1 MGDQASRAS
10 SATAFPCHRWRMSGA
25 SFSAEAAAAL
35 HAAVVGEGVVDADPQ
50 AIVAAAR
57 TALDLG
63 RIEAATTLAR
73 AALGLAPS
81 SASAWTVLG
90 DAAWSAGDV
99 VAARSAWEEALSLD
113 DRDLGTALACAR
125 AQLATADVAAAR
137 ALITFVLTRAHTDA
151 LRTTAQTLLEEATAL
166 EREGTR

>member
-1 MGDQASRAS
+1 MPA
-10 SATAFPCHRWRMSGA
+10 A
-25 SFSAEAAAAL
+25 SFSADAAAAL
-35 HAAVVGEGVVDADPQ
+35 HAAVVGEGLVDADPQ
-50 AIVAAAR
+50 AFIAAAR

-63 RIEAATTLAR
+63 RTEAATTLAR

-90 DAAWSAGDV
+90 DAAWKAGDV
-99 VAARSAWEEALSLD
+99 AAARAAWEEALSLD

-137 ALITFVLTRAHTDA
+137 ALIIFVLTRAHTDA
-151 LRTTAQTLLEEATAL
+151 LRTTAQALLEDATIA
-166 EREGTR
+166 EREGSR